1 MHEADIFNNWKTD
14 NTSKAITFLRDPILE
29 IEGKGENRKY
39 KVNFNPKLRVIIR
52 EAKFLDR
59 IGQPIPNTIIN
70 IALQEKDY
78 MRHIDK
84 LHQLLRGYDSALQN
98 LRPVER
104 SLLEKNINSLND
116 LMDKGTVNHNWF
128 SLSIPEFIR
137 ECQEGI
143 EAFKETKSRV
153 MQHSKNIAKKVQN
166 IEDAVLIKTINFDNQ
181 EIMGITEFAE
191 YFDSHRE
198 KILAELIKDYQN
210 IGDTYLRSIEE
221 CTFKKNT
228 QNCEEM
234 RQYYYYWERRI
245 FNAITKMIIR
255 AMAANKALW
264 RGKPLIKMNATYS
277 HPEMSYHPT
286 VEELKTQLDKF
297 SSNILQSAKKFGRWL
312 DGYCKIF
319 EEQVDKDTGEKSIRY
334 TFYDELNQNPV
345 ICNLQMEIQTLNMQ
359 IQQKFVLQ
367 SEGFFDKNF
376 KLLYDKNELMKMQ
389 K

>member
-1 MHEADIFNNWKTD
+1 
-14 NTSKAITFLRDPILE
+14 
-29 IEGKGENRKY
+29 
-39 KVNFNPKLRVIIR
+39 
-52 EAKFLDR
+52 
-59 IGQPIPNTIIN
+59 
-70 IALQEKDY
+70 
-78 MRHIDK
+78 
-84 LHQLLRGYDSALQN
+84 
-98 LRPVER
+98 
-104 SLLEKNINSLND
+104 
-116 LMDKGTVNHNWF
+116 
-128 SLSIPEFIR
+128 
-137 ECQEGI
+137 
-143 EAFKETKSRV
+143 
-153 MQHSKNIAKKVQN
+153 
-166 IEDAVLIKTINFDNQ
+166 
-181 EIMGITEFAE
+181 MGITEFAE

-198 KILAELIKDYQN
+198 KILAELVKDYQN

-221 CTFKKNT
+221 CTFKSNS
-228 QNCEEM
+228 QNREEM
-234 RQYYYYWERRI
+234 RKYYEYWERRI

-312 DGYCKIF
+312 DGFCKVF

-345 ICNLQMEIQTLNMQ
+345 ICALQMEIHTLNMQ
-359 IQQKFVLQ
+359 IQKKFDMQ

-389 K
+389 KQAEKQHSVSLIERRLLILKKLKKQNIKMKPTHYQNSIVDVDYTEVHANALEKINEWW